1 MIIQGNVCRS
11 QNIHTKHC
19 VRYVPTFRFLIDIF
33 VVVAVVVVDVGGGD
47 GDGGSCVGIGVGRG
61 LSGDDQFLSFSG
73 CCGFC
78 VL

>member
-1 MIIQGNVCRS
+1 M
-11 QNIHTKHC
+11 
-19 VRYVPTFRFLIDIF
+19 
-33 VVVAVVVVDVGGGD
+33 VVDVGGGD